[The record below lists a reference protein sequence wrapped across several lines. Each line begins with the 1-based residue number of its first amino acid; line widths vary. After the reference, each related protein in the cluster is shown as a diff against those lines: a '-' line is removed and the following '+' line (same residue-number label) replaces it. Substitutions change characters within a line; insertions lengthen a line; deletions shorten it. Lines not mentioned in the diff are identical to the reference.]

1 MSTKQGARAE
11 GGAEAVKEVNSHEVT
26 RNKGFGR
33 VVSMLGILVALTGL
47 LTPGDVGPLGLA
59 GVLLGALGFFLGA
72 HRLGPAA
79 VVLSWAEILLG
90 VMMS

>member
-11 GGAEAVKEVNSHEVT
+11 GGAEAVKVGNSHENT
-26 RNKGFGR
+26 GNKGYGR
-33 VVSMLGILVALTGL
+33 MVSVFGILVALTGL
-47 LTPGDVGPLGLA
+47 LTPGGIGPLGLA
-59 GVLLGALGFFLGA
+59 GMLLGALGFFLGA

>member
-1 MSTKQGARAE
+1 M
-11 GGAEAVKEVNSHEVT
+11 
-26 RNKGFGR
+26 
-33 VVSMLGILVALTGL
+33 VSVLGILVALTGL

-59 GVLLGALGFFLGA
+59 GMLLGALGFFLGA
-72 HRLGPAA
+72 HRLGPTA

>member
-1 MSTKQGARAE
+1 M
-11 GGAEAVKEVNSHEVT
+11 
-26 RNKGFGR
+26 
-33 VVSMLGILVALTGL
+33 VSVFGILVALTGL
-47 LTPGDVGPLGLA
+47 LTPADIGPLGLA
-59 GVLLGALGFFLGA
+59 GMLLGTLGFFLGA

>member
-1 MSTKQGARAE
+1 
-11 GGAEAVKEVNSHEVT
+11 
-26 RNKGFGR
+26 

-47 LTPGDVGPLGLA
+47 LTPGGVGPLGLA
-59 GVLLGALGFFLGA
+59 GMLLGALGFFVGA
-72 HRLGPAA
+72 HRLGSAA

>member
-1 MSTKQGARAE
+1 
-11 GGAEAVKEVNSHEVT
+11 
-26 RNKGFGR
+26 
-33 VVSMLGILVALTGL
+33 VVSVLGILVALTGL

-59 GVLLGALGFFLGA
+59 GMLLGALGFFVGA
-72 HRLGPAA
+72 HRLGSAA

>member
-1 MSTKQGARAE
+1 M
-11 GGAEAVKEVNSHEVT
+11 
-26 RNKGFGR
+26 
-33 VVSMLGILVALTGL
+33 VSVLGILVALTGL

-59 GVLLGALGFFLGA
+59 GMLLGALGFFLGA

-79 VVLSWAEILLG
+79 VVLSWTEILLG